1 MCSIFNAYVYFCLL
15 LVNNTHIFYVYY
27 LMWLH
32 IQTLSQAIVK
42 VVIPTER
49 YMFFFIITDLNIENI
64 PFGILKKN
72 CDVEEKVMAW
82 LSNGSFILLI
92 MEIHL
97 FYSLYFTFNIYLSSF
112 CLVEKNR
119 IMILS
124 SQSWIQRC
132 SLGNFIREH

>member
-49 YMFFFIITDLNIENI
+49 YMFFFIITDLNIDNI
-64 PFGILKKN
+64 PFWIKEKWCWGKGNILTEQWFLPSTFWGDIWDLTN
-72 CDVEEKVMAW
+72 FSVLCNFVSLFFA
-82 LSNGSFILLI
+82 FIVI
-92 MEIHL
+92 
-97 FYSLYFTFNIYLSSF
+97 NI
-112 CLVEKNR
+112 
-119 IMILS
+119 
-124 SQSWIQRC
+124 
-132 SLGNFIREH
+132 GNFIALIVRIYLIDLIWSC

>member
-1 MCSIFNAYVYFCLL
+1 MCSIFIAYVYFCLL

-49 YMFFFIITDLNIENI
+49 YMFFFIITDLNIENF

-72 CDVEEKVMAW
+72 GDVEEKVMAW
-82 LSNGSFILLI
+82 LSNGCFMTLVRNVFYHLI
-92 MEIHL
+92 ML
-97 FYSLYFTFNIYLSSF
+97 TNFFFLVKRGLSKYLLAFNLSTRNS
-112 CLVEKNR
+112 CRV
-119 IMILS
+119 IL
-124 SQSWIQRC
+124 WVNTRVK
-132 SLGNFIREH
+132 